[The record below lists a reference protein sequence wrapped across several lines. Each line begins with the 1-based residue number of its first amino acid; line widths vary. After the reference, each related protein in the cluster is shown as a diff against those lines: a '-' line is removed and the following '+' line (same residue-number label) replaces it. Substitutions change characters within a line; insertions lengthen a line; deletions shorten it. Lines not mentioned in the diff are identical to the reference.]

1 MTETGKLYLVP
12 TPIGNLKDITIRAI
26 EVLKQCPIIL
36 AEDTRKAQVLLK
48 TYDIKPQRL
57 ISFFKDN
64 EHARIG
70 LVINLLKEG
79 NDIAYITEAGTPGV
93 SDPGYLLVN
102 ACYEHGIEVD
112 CLPGPTALI
121 PALVLS
127 GLPSDRFCFEGFLP
141 RRKWKKRLEELRT
154 EPRTMIFYES
164 PFRLAKTLARLSQ
177 FLGEGRQGAVIREI
191 SKVHQEVRRG
201 TLKDLTTYYFEN
213 PPKGECVI
221 VVKGYDEDRAEEDKG

>member
-1 MTETGKLYLVP
+1 MTEAGKLYLVP
-12 TPIGNLKDITIRAI
+12 TPIGNLKDITLRSI
-26 EVLKQCPIIL
+26 EILKACPIIL
-36 AEDTRKAQVLLK
+36 AEDTRKAQILLK

-64 EHARIG
+64 EHLRIG
-70 LVINLLKEG
+70 TVIKLLKEG
-79 NDIAYITEAGTPGV
+79 NDIAYITEAGTPGI
-93 SDPGYLLVN
+93 SDPGYLLVKT
-102 ACYEHGIEVD
+102 CYENSIAVD

-121 PALVLS
+121 PALILS

-154 EPRTMIFYES
+154 EHRTMIFYES
-164 PFRLAKTLARLSQ
+164 PFRLAKTLARLAQ
-177 FLGEGRQGAVIREI
+177 FFGEERQGAVIREI

-201 TLKDLTTYYFEN
+201 TLKDLTMHYLEN

-221 VVKGYDEDRAEEDKG
+221 VVKGYDEDRTEEDKG

>member
-12 TPIGNLKDITIRAI
+12 TPIGNLKDITLRAI
-26 EVLKQCPIIL
+26 EVLKKCPVIL
-36 AEDTRKAQVLLK
+36 AEDTRKAQILLK
-48 TYDIKPQRL
+48 TYNIKPQRL

-64 EHARIG
+64 EHSRINM
-70 LVINLLKEG
+70 VIKLIKEG
-79 NDIAYITEAGTPGV
+79 NDVAYITEAGTPGI

-102 ACYEHGIEVD
+102 ACYDNDIEVD

-141 RRKWKKRLEELRT
+141 RRKWKKRLDELKS
-154 EPRTMIFYES
+154 EHRTMIFYES

-191 SKVHQEVRRG
+191 SKMHQEIKRG
-201 TLKDLTTYYFEN
+201 TLKDLTTHYLEN

-221 VVKGYDEDRAEEDKG
+221 VVKGQDEDRKEEDRR